1 MARFHALSSGNTGQP
16 ASEGL
21 GSGTPASPAATT
33 PASTDESTPVPAA
46 TPASADGSPPAP
58 ESERAMGPPHAE
70 RASNTQLMRIYEFKR
85 PPMRI
90 STCSQCLHRDSA
102 CPPGRDPTRSKGHGD
117 EQQPGAGDEIR

>member
-33 PASTDESTPVPAA
+33 PASTD
-46 TPASADGSPPAP
+46 GSPPAP
-58 ESERAMGPPHAE
+58 ESERAMAPPHAE

-90 STCSQCLHRDSA
+90 STCSQCLHRVHSA

-117 EQQPGAGDEIR
+117 EQQLGAGDEIRAARLAI